1 MMTPID
7 EKETMNEENKPMA
20 MPGLTAAMEVAGV
33 ESIPNATPARI
44 VLGIS
49 KED

>member
-1 MMTPID
+1 MTTPID
-7 EKETMNEENKPMA
+7 EKETMNEENDTMV

-33 ESIPNATPARI
+33 ESIPNATPTRI